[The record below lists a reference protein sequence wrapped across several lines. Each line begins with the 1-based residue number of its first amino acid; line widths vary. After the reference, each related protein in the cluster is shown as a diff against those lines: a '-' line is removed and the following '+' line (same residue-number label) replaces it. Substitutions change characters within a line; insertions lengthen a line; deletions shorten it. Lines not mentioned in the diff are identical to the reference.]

1 MFRGDAELGEKNTP
15 PTFVLFTG
23 ALFALF
29 VAGIGIVAVEIVV
42 SSPPPFALACL
53 LSLLC
58 SLSNICRFFNSFARF
73 FSSFPLMPCRY
84 VYLIASALQLL
95 LLLLLPRVVLVA
107 APSSSSSLL

>member
-1 MFRGDAELGEKNTP
+1 MFRGDAELGEKNNP

-23 ALFALF
+23 TLLALF

-95 LLLLLPRVVLVA
+95 LLPLVVVVVA